1 MGSRINYVFDDGTD
15 ALTVLYSHW
24 GQSNWEDDLLGALEH
39 AKPRHKDYSYF
50 TRMIISH
57 LIQNYILEETGF
69 GIYSVPRSELDS
81 VMFEQTVILDLANDR
96 IKLDN
101 GMSTPMYGKVMA

>member
-1 MGSRINYVFDDGTD
+1 
-15 ALTVLYSHW
+15 
-24 GQSNWEDDLLGALEH
+24 
-39 AKPRHKDYSYF
+39 
-50 TRMIISH
+50 MIISH